1 MASNAAPGKGEGEKV
16 SIIMQCSEGRFDLS
30 LDSSTSLVEA
40 KRAFKKAFPPL
51 CDVNM
56 NAFVIS
62 YNGKFC
68 IEENAAIKSLDI
80 EGEKPLAFF
89 LVKRKEVAALNP
101 VEPA

>member
-1 MASNAAPGKGEGEKV
+1 MASTTAPGKGEGEKV
-16 SIIMQCSEGRFDLS
+16 NVIMQCSEGRFDLQ
-30 LDSSTSLVEA
+30 LDSSTSLLET

-51 CDVNM
+51 GDVNM

-62 YNGKFC
+62 YNGKFS
-68 IEENAAIKSLDI
+68 IEENVTVKSLGI
-80 EGEKPLAFF
+80 EGQKNVAFF